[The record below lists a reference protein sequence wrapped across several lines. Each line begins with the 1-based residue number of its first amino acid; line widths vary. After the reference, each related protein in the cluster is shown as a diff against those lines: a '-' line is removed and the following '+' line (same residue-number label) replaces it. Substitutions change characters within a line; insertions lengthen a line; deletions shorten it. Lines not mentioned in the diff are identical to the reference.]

1 MLLDANVNISM
12 DGKGRAI
19 DNVFTERLWRTIKYE
34 EVYLNEYTSPK
45 EARRRIRQ
53 YLDYYN
59 NERPHQSLSYRT
71 PAEVYFLLQSSE
83 TINLKAG

>member
-34 EVYLNEYTSPK
+34 EVYLNEHTSPK
-45 EARRRIRQ
+45 EARRRIRK
-53 YLDYYN
+53 YIDYYN

-71 PAEVYFLLQSSE
+71 PFGSILFAPV
-83 TINLKAG
+83 I